1 MPPSG
6 LSDPLVLGFIL
17 MSVGLAA
24 MFVWGVSA
32 AWRRSGMPEVLTRR
46 AASTAA
52 LGAAAWMAVT
62 DMTARSGALRHW
74 DARPP
79 RFGILV
85 LAIVAIAIALAF
97 GPVGRRLAAL
107 PLWVLIGVQAF
118 RWPLELMMHRAYVRG
133 VMPVQ
138 MSYSGRNFDIVTGVT
153 AVIVAVL
160 LATRFGGRRLAWIW
174 NVAGFAL
181 LLNIL
186 TIAVLST
193 PLVAYFGERRLN
205 IWIAYP
211 PFVWLPAVMVLV
223 AMTGHLLIFRRL
235 ASPATAAEE

>member
-1 MPPSG
+1 M
-6 LSDPLVLGFIL
+6 
-17 MSVGLAA
+17 
-24 MFVWGVSA
+24 
-32 AWRRSGMPEVLTRR
+32 
-46 AASTAA
+46 
-52 LGAAAWMAVT
+52 
-62 DMTARSGALRHW
+62 
-74 DARPP
+74 
-79 RFGILV
+79 
-85 LAIVAIAIALAF
+85 
-97 GPVGRRLAAL
+97 
-107 PLWVLIGVQAF
+107 
-118 RWPLELMMHRAYVRG
+118 
-133 VMPVQ
+133 
-138 MSYSGRNFDIVTGVT
+138 
-153 AVIVAVL
+153 IVAVL
-160 LATRFGGRRLAWIW
+160 LATRIGGRRLAWIW